1 MWFLEIFFSIISQY
15 GVGHTKHAFAMQKEH
30 FIILYVQSKACA
42 LGRQFTDIISHTLMN
57 C

>member
-1 MWFLEIFFSIISQY
+1 MWFLEIFFSIILQY
-15 GVGHTKHAFAMQKEH
+15 DVGHKKHAFAMQKEH